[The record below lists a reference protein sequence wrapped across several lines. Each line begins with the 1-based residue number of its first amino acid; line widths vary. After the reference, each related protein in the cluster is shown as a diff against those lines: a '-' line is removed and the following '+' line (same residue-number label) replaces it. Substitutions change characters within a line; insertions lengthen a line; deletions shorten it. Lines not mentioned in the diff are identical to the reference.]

1 MVPGQKPKPPA
12 APRLSANWLSRAAPR
27 LDSVL
32 VGRANVMRRS
42 EGSVGWRSFEWSVTV
57 LLAICALLLAVC
69 AALMWS
75 YLPAISTTAN
85 SSSVTKYPAE
95 TEGALPELKEQQ
107 ALTNSKL
114 DAIRDELRALN
125 QKAAGAASV
134 APPSGPSSGQGR

>member
-1 MVPGQKPKPPA
+1 
-12 APRLSANWLSRAAPR
+12 
-27 LDSVL
+27 
-32 VGRANVMRRS
+32 MRRS
-42 EGSVGWRSFEWSVTV
+42 EEPVGWRSFEWSVTA
-57 LLAICALLLAVC
+57 LLVISAALLAVC

-75 YLPAISTTAN
+75 YLPNISTTAN

-95 TEGALPELKEQQ
+95 TEAALSGLKEEQ
-107 ALTNSKL
+107 AVTNSKL